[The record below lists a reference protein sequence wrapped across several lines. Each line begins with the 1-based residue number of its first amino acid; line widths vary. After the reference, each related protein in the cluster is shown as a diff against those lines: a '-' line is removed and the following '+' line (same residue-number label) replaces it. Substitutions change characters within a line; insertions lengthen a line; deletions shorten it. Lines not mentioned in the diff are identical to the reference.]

1 MGLRSIFELL
11 VRLKHYAGALR
22 AWDDLQGLAIDK
34 DQLAG
39 LERIVQQIYAIR
51 DGTGA
56 ISREG
61 RVFDDSRSGARLLK
75 KKFGFQDVDGELA
88 ELKLYCDKGYVGFRF
103 QEGMQYTVR
112 DDLGN
117 CGLTIIGNPGTT
129 YTLVEF

>member
-1 MGLRSIFELL
+1 M
-11 VRLKHYAGALR
+11 
-22 AWDDLQGLAIDK
+22 
-34 DQLAG
+34 
-39 LERIVQQIYAIR
+39 QQIYAIR

-61 RVFDDSRSGARLLK
+61 RVFDDSRSGAQLLK